1 MSIQGLR
8 DFFGYWGYLGVMTP
22 KINVYLP
29 DDLAAEVKA
38 AGVPVSAICQQALAD
53 AVAQSEGDVLS
64 GDVTS
69 GGDLEQ
75 SFTKRAWGMVADARG
90 RATGEPTTVDLV
102 AALVASG
109 GLALAVLESADID
122 PEDFADEL
130 RARNAKDGGAGSLDA
145 ALERA
150 VDQARGLGH
159 SYVGTEHVLL
169 ALTAGPTREL
179 ARRTLGDMGLKHEQ
193 ALRGVA
199 TALSAYSYARES
211 ITFAGISA
219 PIRAALEDIRS
230 RLVRVEASLSP
241 RG

>member
-1 MSIQGLR
+1 
-8 DFFGYWGYLGVMTP
+8 MTP

-53 AVAQSEGDVLS
+53 AVALSESEAAAAPGD
-64 GDVTS
+64 
-69 GGDLEQ
+69 DLEH

-90 RATGEPTTVDLV
+90 RATGEPTTVELV

-130 RARNAKDGGAGSLDA
+130 KARHAKDGGAGPLDA

-219 PIRAALEDIRS
+219 PIRAALEDIRA
-230 RLVRVEASLSP
+230 RLVRVEAGLSP

>member
-1 MSIQGLR
+1 MS
-8 DFFGYWGYLGVMTP
+8 P

-38 AGVPVSAICQQALAD
+38 AGIPVSAICQQALAD

-64 GDVTS
+64 NDEGN
-69 GGDLEQ
+69 LEH

-90 RATGEPTTVDLV
+90 RATGEEATTVELV
-102 AALVASG
+102 DALVASG
-109 GLALAVLESADID
+109 GLALAVLESVDID

-130 RARNAKDGGAGSLDA
+130 KARHAKHGGAGPLDA

-150 VDQARGLGH
+150 VDQARGFGH

-219 PIRAALEDIRS
+219 PIRAALEDIRA
-230 RLVRVEASLSP
+230 RLVRVESGLSP

>member
-1 MSIQGLR
+1 MS
-8 DFFGYWGYLGVMTP
+8 P

-29 DDLAAEVKA
+29 DELAAEVKA
-38 AGVPVSAICQQALAD
+38 AGIPVSAICQQALAD
-53 AVAQSEGDVLS
+53 AVALSES
-64 GDVTS
+64 ETS
-69 GGDLEQ
+69 MTQQATGDLSQ
-75 SFTKRAWGMVADARG
+75 SFTRRAWGMVADAQS
-90 RATGEPTTVDLV
+90 RATGDATTVELV
-102 AALVASG
+102 AALAASG

-130 RARNAKDGGAGSLDA
+130 RARQARDGGADPLEA

-150 VDQARGLGH
+150 VEQAHGLGH
-159 SYVGTEHVLL
+159 TYVGTEHVLL

-179 ARRTLGDMGLKHEQ
+179 ARRTLADMGLKHEQ

-230 RLVRVEASLSP
+230 RLVRMEAAVSP

>member
-1 MSIQGLR
+1 MS
-8 DFFGYWGYLGVMTP
+8 P

-29 DDLAAEVKA
+29 DELAAEVKA

-53 AVAQSEGDVLS
+53 AVALSESETPPRLGE
-64 GDVTS
+64 
-69 GGDLEQ
+69 DLEQ
-75 SFTKRAWGMVADARG
+75 SFTKRAWGMVADARS
-90 RATGEPTTVDLV
+90 RASGEATTVELV

-122 PEDFADEL
+122 PEDFADKL
-130 RARNAKDGGAGSLDA
+130 RARQAKDGGAGPLDA

-179 ARRTLGDMGLKHEQ
+179 ARRTLTDMGLKHDQ

-219 PIRAALEDIRS
+219 PIRAVLEDIRS
-230 RLVRVEASLSP
+230 RLVRVEAGLSP

>member
-1 MSIQGLR
+1 MS
-8 DFFGYWGYLGVMTP
+8 P

-53 AVAQSEGDVLS
+53 AVAQSESDVLS
-64 GDVTS
+64 SDAAS
-69 GGDLEQ
+69 ESDREH
-75 SFTKRAWGMVADARG
+75 SFTKRAWGMVADARS
-90 RATGEPTTVDLV
+90 RAAGEATTVELV
-102 AALVASG
+102 AALAASG

-130 RARNAKDGGAGSLDA
+130 RARHAKDGGAGPLDA

-219 PIRAALEDIRS
+219 PIRAALEDIRA
-230 RLVRVEASLSP
+230 RLVRVEAGFSP

>member
-1 MSIQGLR
+1 MA
-8 DFFGYWGYLGVMTP
+8 P

-29 DDLAAEVKA
+29 DELAAEVKA
-38 AGVPVSAICQQALAD
+38 AGIPVSAVCQQALAD
-53 AVAQSEGDVLS
+53 AVAHSEGDALS
-64 GDVTS
+64 ADAAP
-69 GGDLEQ
+69 GGDLEH

-90 RATGEPTTVDLV
+90 RATGEPTTVELV

-130 RARNAKDGGAGSLDA
+130 RARNAKDGGAGPLDA

-219 PIRAALEDIRS
+219 PIRAALEDIRA
-230 RLVRVEASLSP
+230 RLVRVEAGLSP

>member
-1 MSIQGLR
+1 
-8 DFFGYWGYLGVMTP
+8 MTP

-53 AVAQSEGDVLS
+53 AVALSESESGPTS
-64 GDVTS
+64 GD
-69 GGDLEQ
+69 DLEH
-75 SFTKRAWGMVADARG
+75 SFTKRAWGMVADARS
-90 RATGEPTTVDLV
+90 RVSGEATTVDLA

-130 RARNAKDGGAGSLDA
+130 RARQAKDGGAGPLEA
-145 ALERA
+145 ALDRA

-169 ALTAGPTREL
+169 GLTAGPTREL